1 MPFLR
6 DLQIFGM
13 TRCFACEDAHG
24 CRGKPLIWMFLP
36 LLAVCSAARAVPG
49 GPSRDPAT
57 IATSQSDEDGGN
69 SDSSC
74 GDAESLIATWGDD
87 APTESESLSR
97 VRGYLSAARC
107 RLVLD
112 SAAHLSVTLNET
124 KRLGLTPGDDSRPV
138 NGSDGTPPPIRKHGD
153 SVLSLQQHN
162 AELNGIT
169 RKAFSHLD
177 SADRLLDEVESKNK
191 AADTVELRRRSEL
204 LRAFGRAFSALSE
217 STDSEES
224 RQRLIDACGELAPY
238 VDDDNKQVSES
249 AKLWQVVAYRRADKL
264 DRALQVARP
273 VLSPPATPTIGLY
286 LRIERCRALA
296 EKGDYVAAIS
306 LGARIAA
313 RVESWFEGGDE
324 SRRSAVM
331 DMVKALQADLY
342 RKWADRLRADGNV
355 ERAEA
360 AAEESRKATP
370 RDERNAALVLDEAI
384 AGIPELTD
392 VSFKP
397 AEDDDEEPGEP

>member
-6 DLQIFGM
+6 DLRISRGAK
-13 TRCFACEDAHG
+13 CFACGDAHG
-24 CRGKPLIWMFLP
+24 GQGRPFVWVILL
-36 LLAVCSAARAVPG
+36 LLAMSSAARAVPE
-49 GPSRDPAT
+49 GPAKDSAP
-57 IATSQSDEDGGN
+57 IATTQSDKDRGD

-74 GDAESLIATWGDD
+74 IDAESLIASWTDNP
-87 APTESESLSR
+87 ATESESLSR

-107 RLVLD
+107 RLVID
-112 SAAHLSVTLNET
+112 SAAHLSVTLNLL
-124 KRLGLTPGDDSRPV
+124 KRISVARGDDSTPES
-138 NGSDGTPPPIRKHGD
+138 GSEGTPPVKGELGD
-153 SVLSLQQHN
+153 SVLTLKQHN

-169 RKAFSHLD
+169 HKAFSHLD
-177 SADRLLDEVESKNK
+177 AADRLLDEVESKNK
-191 AADTVELRRRSEL
+191 DADTVELRRRSEL
-204 LRAFGRAFSALSE
+204 LRAFGQAFSALSE
-217 STDSEES
+217 STESEES

-249 AKLWQVVAYRRADKL
+249 AKLWQVVAYRRAGKT

-273 VLSPPATPTIGLY
+273 VLSPPATPPIGLY

-324 SRRSAVM
+324 SRRAAVIG
-331 DMVKALQADLY
+331 MVKALQADLY
-342 RKWADRLRADGNV
+342 REWAERLRADGNA

-370 RDERNAALVLDEAI
+370 RDESSVSLVLDEAI
-384 AGIPELTD
+384 AGIPELMD
-392 VSFKP
+392 ASSKP
-397 AEDDDEEPGEP
+397 VEDDDEESGE